1 MPYLEHFGFAD
12 WPFTLT
18 PNRGLFFPEQ
28 HQPILESVRFAVQR
42 GEPIVKVSGEVG
54 TGKTLLCRLLMT
66 TFAEE
71 GESVAFLALPQAGY
85 HATMRGVAREF
96 GLQAASDDDIFPLL
110 SRHLMREHAAGRR
123 PILVVDEAQALG
135 RKGLETIRL
144 LSNLETDE
152 AKLLQVVLF
161 GQPELDRLVS
171 EYGMRQIRQRITFG
185 FTTEP
190 FDVRAGMRYIRYR
203 VQQRSR
209 VAPNDVFTPG
219 AMKVLVK
226 AADGIPRAINTAAD
240 RALLAAYAANS
251 RRVGR
256 RHARRAV
263 RDAGLAPGGS
273 AGWRRLWHGRPA

>member
-1 MPYLEHFGFAD
+1 MPYLDHFGFTG

-18 PNRGLFFPEQ
+18 PNRGLFFPDQ
-28 HQPILESVRFAVQR
+28 HQHVLESARFAVQR

-66 TFAEE
+66 SFSEE
-71 GESVAFLALPQAGY
+71 GECVAFLALPQAGY

-96 GLQAASDDDIFPLL
+96 GLNPATDDDIFPLL
-110 SRHLMREHAAGRR
+110 SNHLMQEHAAGRR

-161 GQPELDRLVS
+161 GQPELDRLVD
-171 EYGMRQIRQRITFG
+171 EYGMRQIRQRITFS
-185 FTTEP
+185 FTTKP
-190 FDVRAGMRYIRYR
+190 FDTRAGVRYIRYR

-209 VAPNDVFTPG
+209 VAPNDVFTRG

-226 AADGIPRAINTAAD
+226 AAGGIPRAINLVAD
-240 RALLAAYAANS
+240 RALLAAYAADS
-251 RRVGR
+251 PRVTR

-263 RDAGLAPGGS
+263 RDAGLVPDGP
-273 AGWRRLWHGRPA
+273 AGWLRLGRGRAA

>member
-1 MPYLEHFGFAD
+1 MPYLEHFGFVD

-18 PNRGLFFPEQ
+18 ANRGLFFPEQ
-28 HQPILESVRFAVQR
+28 HQHVLESTRFAVQR

-66 TFAEE
+66 TFADE
-71 GESVAFLALPQAGY
+71 GEHVAFLALPQAGY

-96 GLQAASDDDIFPLL
+96 GLQARSDDDIFPLL
-110 SRHLMREHAAGRR
+110 SQHLRREHAAGRR

-185 FTTEP
+185 FSTEP
-190 FDVRAGMRYIRYR
+190 FDLRAGMRYIRYR
-203 VQQRSR
+203 VQRRSR
-209 VAPNDVFTPG
+209 TASNDIFTPG
-219 AMKVLVK
+219 AMKIIVR
-226 AADGIPRAINTAAD
+226 AAGGIPRAINLAAD
-240 RALLAAYAANS
+240 RALLAAYAADS
-251 RRVGR
+251 KRVTR

-263 RDAGLAPGGS
+263 RDAGLVE
-273 AGWRRLWHGRPA
+273 AGRSWRRLWLWRPA